1 MSNNRPKFNKDNKVS
16 KAKQYELNGITLSSR
31 LDQIRE
37 LSAFK
42 TSEASKKISNFV
54 YIKKALSNSL
64 IGLIAI
70 QLMPIGIGR
79 AGELF
84 HLNPSGTGDREY
96 NGNMTRGYWFT
107 APTNFTLTGAEVWA
121 PTGFTKTWFTL
132 LKLDAA
138 APSWPTTN
146 TNYTTLFTGEET
158 VQQRIL
164 SLIR

>member
-1 MSNNRPKFNKDNKVS
+1 MSYNNSSFNKGNKFS
-16 KAKQYELNGITLSSR
+16 KARHHKSKGITLSSE

-37 LSAFK
+37 VSAFK
-42 TSEASKKISNFV
+42 TSEASKKISDFF
-54 YIKKALSNSL
+54 YIKKALNNSL

-146 TNYTTLFTGEET
+146 TNYTTYLQVKKQ
-158 VQQRIL
+158 VQQHIL